1 MDSFFPHVM
10 SFFQIVLFCNL
21 QTLADIL
28 PKTAEKDGKV
38 NFVAVAQILQ
48 VPAQVR

>member
-1 MDSFFPHVM
+1 MDYFFPHVM
-10 SFFQIVLFCNL
+10 SFFQIVLFCDL

-28 PKTAEKDGKV
+28 RKTADNDGKV
-38 NFVAVAQILQ
+38 NFFAVAQILQ